1 MGKVKSPEI
10 FQINY
15 QGCRIHR
22 GNPHLWRKGDSRQ
35 CSRYKNAYQQS
46 AINGADHEVNGSTPL
61 TPKELLFL
69 RRSWLSS
76 NKLVDLQ
83 AWVMTLLAVKLFL
96 RDSEL
101 SGSDSDNN
109 PTGLQ
114 ISSFVPAISIVS
126 PNGLVEAL
134 GVRIKGKSD
143 NAFKNLM
150 LWKDDENPELCPI
163 LHLLLYVHMIG
174 IKDGHLFPTHK
185 ELSNVPGHRLVKTH
199 LMDNLPTM
207 NICIDSCSHQTSLC
221 PGTL

>member
-1 MGKVKSPEI
+1 
-10 FQINY
+10 
-15 QGCRIHR
+15 
-22 GNPHLWRKGDSRQ
+22 
-35 CSRYKNAYQQS
+35 
-46 AINGADHEVNGSTPL
+46 
-61 TPKELLFL
+61 
-69 RRSWLSS
+69 
-76 NKLVDLQ
+76 
-83 AWVMTLLAVKLFL
+83 
-96 RDSEL
+96 
-101 SGSDSDNN
+101 
-109 PTGLQ
+109 
-114 ISSFVPAISIVS
+114 
-126 PNGLVEAL
+126 VEAL